1 MPSRFADLHENT
13 LVPMLRDAGIEP
25 VLFLL
30 TEVGPHH
37 RFLDI
42 YRYPSWD
49 AYDERTARFLSD
61 DRIGAY
67 YDAVE
72 RCILGSIEIELA
84 KEFSCTPGV
93 ANFLTGG
100 TLASPRLC
108 LMGAVRLRH
117 AVQDAELCSAL
128 WPGSARPRPDRV
140 PVRSVGDRFDLP

>member
-1 MPSRFADLHENT
+1 MLYEIVRAQIRLGHAQRFADLHENT

-84 KEFSCTPGV
+84 KEFSCTPP
-93 ANFLTGG
+93 
-100 TLASPRLC
+100 ASRT
-108 LMGAVRLRH
+108 
-117 AVQDAELCSAL
+117 S
-128 WPGSARPRPDRV
+128 
-140 PVRSVGDRFDLP
+140 